1 MEELKET
8 LKTID
13 NLEEMFENEGQ
24 DIEVIFGLEEIKRQ
38 INKILEEEK

>member
-1 MEELKET
+1 MEKLKET

-24 DIEVIFGLEEIKRQ
+24 DIEVIFVF
-38 INKILEEEK
+38 